1 MSASRQFSDG
11 PDAIGAARRIA
22 KGPASIG
29 ARARFATLATLLAVG
44 SAVACSDSPS
54 EPKVEPRPNDNRPV
68 ALDSFTRAS
77 SSGWG
82 EAQIGGRWVYR
93 TTDPSMFR
101 VDGSSGRI
109 VVPVTTPQVALL
121 ENVRSK
127 SGSGLVAFSIGQ
139 APDNPNRFHT
149 VEVYARRHAA
159 GGDENYYRY
168 SVRAFG
174 TGQIDLR
181 IEKRVNGVNTFVSE
195 PFTISPTWQA
205 GARYWIRWDCVGTSP
220 TTVIRMKVWQDGSS
234 EPGTWQLTTA
244 SDEPALDAEGTI
256 GFRVAPPS
264 ADQVTF
270 PVEFSFDDLA
280 LKLPVVNPTRPVARY
295 TAPTSGQTS
304 VPLTFDATASSDAGG
319 DLPLAYHWDFGDGS
333 AGSGPTAT
341 HTYTSVGAFQVRLT
355 VIDAGGAASDPLVTT
370 VNIAPGDPNL
380 LVSDSFTR
388 SHTGRWGTADAGGVW
403 RRSSTPGIFDVNG
416 TRGLITAAPGSAHN
430 IVASFGYGVN
440 VTGLMSFGVDAAPDS
455 ATRFHTVE
463 AYARRNDHVGDGE
476 DFYRYR
482 VRLFGGGKVDLRI
495 LQSASAVEAWLTDNT
510 PVTMQW
516 QAGKNYWLRWEAVG
530 TSPSTTLSMKVW
542 AEGTEEPAAWQLTTT
557 VNEPRLDAAGTTGVR
572 VEASPWSGTKQ
583 ATFTFDDLVYSLK
596 Q

>member
-11 PDAIGAARRIA
+11 PVANGAARRIA
-22 KGPASIG
+22 KGSAPIG
-29 ARARFATLATLLAVG
+29 ARARRGSIVMLLLLG
-44 SAVACSDSPS
+44 SAVACNDSPS
-54 EPKVEPRPNDNRPV
+54 EPKEEPLPIDNRPV
-68 ALDSFTRAS
+68 ALDSFARTSA
-77 SSGWG
+77 SGWG
-82 EAQIGGRWVYR
+82 DAQIGGRWVYR
-93 TTDPSMFR
+93 TTDPSMFQ
-101 VDGSSGRI
+101 VDGSVGRI

-121 ENVRSK
+121 ENVRSR

-159 GGDENYYRY
+159 GADENYYRY

-174 TGQIDLR
+174 TGQVDLR
-181 IEKRVNGVNTFVSE
+181 IEKRVNGANTFVSE
-195 PFTISPTWQA
+195 PFTISTIWHP
-205 GARYWIRWDCVGTSP
+205 GARYWIRWDCVGSSP
-220 TTVIRMKVWQDGSS
+220 TTVIRMKVWQDGSA
-234 EPGTWQLTTA
+234 EPGAWQLTTA
-244 SDEPALDAEGTI
+244 SDEPALDTEGTI

-270 PVEFSFDDLA
+270 PIEYAFDDLA
-280 LKLPVVNPTRPVARY
+280 LKLPVVNPTRPVARF

-304 VPLTFDATASSDAGG
+304 VPLTFDAAASSDAGG
-319 DLPLAYHWDFGDGS
+319 ELPLAYHWDFGDGS

-370 VNIAPGDPNL
+370 VNIAAGDPSL

-388 SHTGRWGTADAGGVW
+388 THSGRWGTADAGGVW

-416 TRGLITAAPGSAHN
+416 TRGLITAEPGSAHN
-430 IVASFGYGVN
+430 IVATFGYGVN

-463 AYARRNDHVGDGE
+463 TYARRNDHVGDGE
-476 DFYRYR
+476 NFYRYR
-482 VRLFGGGKVDLRI
+482 VRLFGDGKVDLRL
-495 LQSASAVEAWLTDNT
+495 LQSAGGVETWLTDNT
-510 PVTMQW
+510 AVSVQW
-516 QAGKNYWLRWEAVG
+516 QGGKLYWIRWEAAG
-530 TSPSTTLSMKVW
+530 TSPSTTLAMKVW
-542 AEGTEEPAAWQLTTT
+542 ADGTEEPAAWQVTTT
-557 VNEPRLDAAGTTGVR
+557 VNEPNLDAPGTTGVR
-572 VEASPWSGTKQ
+572 VEASPWNGTRAAQ
-583 ATFTFDDLVYSLK
+583 FSFDDLVYRLK